1 MGCFGL
7 GLTAF
12 LLYQNIHFHRLE
24 QARQEDQA
32 LVQASQAIQ
41 SKLASTSQIL
51 YGVVGLFDA
60 SAPVSRRQ
68 FTTYYESLKLSE
80 PTLKGI
86 QGIGFTRVL
95 APMQLGN
102 DEASI
107 CGEGFAGFSV
117 RPQGP
122 RDLYTS
128 ITFLEPFDWRN
139 RRAFGFAMWSDPMRR
154 DAMKRAMALGLPSLS
169 EPITLVQETTTDVQ
183 VGPLLYLPIYRPKA
197 PLFLLLIASRRW
209 WAGPIPHYAWET

>member
-24 QARQEDQA
+24 QARQEDQS
-32 LVQASQAIQ
+32 LVPASQAIQ

-51 YGVVGLFDA
+51 DGVVGLFDA
-60 SAPVSRRQ
+60 SPPVSRRQ
-68 FTTYYESLKLSE
+68 FTTYYESLKLCE

-107 CGEGFAGFSV
+107 RGEGFAGFSV

-122 RDLYTS
+122 WD
-128 ITFLEPFDWRN
+128 
-139 RRAFGFAMWSDPMRR
+139 
-154 DAMKRAMALGLPSLS
+154 
-169 EPITLVQETTTDVQ
+169 
-183 VGPLLYLPIYRPKA
+183 
-197 PLFLLLIASRRW
+197 
-209 WAGPIPHYAWET
+209 